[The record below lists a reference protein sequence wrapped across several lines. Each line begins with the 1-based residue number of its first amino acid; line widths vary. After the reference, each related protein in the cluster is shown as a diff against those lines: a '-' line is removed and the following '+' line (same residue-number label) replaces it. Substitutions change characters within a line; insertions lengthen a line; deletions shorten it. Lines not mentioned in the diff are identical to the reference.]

1 MWRSINK
8 SEITTLI
15 NTRIIN
21 RVTNQIEIIRAEN
34 DIIEIDNM
42 IAILMDKKE
51 SMIVEIVDKAESY
64 TEEAINN
71 L

>member
-1 MWRSINK
+1 
-8 SEITTLI
+8 
-15 NTRIIN
+15 
-21 RVTNQIEIIRAEN
+21 
-34 DIIEIDNM
+34 M